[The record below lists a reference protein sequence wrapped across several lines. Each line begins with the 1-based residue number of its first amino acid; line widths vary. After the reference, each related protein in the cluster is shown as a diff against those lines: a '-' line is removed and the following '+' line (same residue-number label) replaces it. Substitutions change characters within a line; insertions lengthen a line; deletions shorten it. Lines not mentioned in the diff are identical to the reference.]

1 MSTIP
6 SLKFEPLAYNTGV
19 AYSQLPTDGTGDFT
33 VSRNTVCQEI
43 NSVGASVDV
52 AVNVPRYDF
61 KAPYV
66 VPTDNSYYQF
76 GVGKYATLPN
86 PTVSAVTNP
95 FSAIIKFKTG
105 SDVTTEQGLYSNVV
119 DGSNRLNLNIVA
131 GKIVL
136 ETFDGVRSAVS
147 FTVAVNTEY
156 TIAVTKPNTNTGT
169 KKIYING
176 SLQVDEGAEFTS
188 LRSTLGERFGSLTD
202 NTNYF
207 LGEIYTAETYNI
219 ELTAQE
225 GTDIYN
231 GLPIPDK
238 YVGANNVDLVTNGGF
253 TGGTTGWV
261 LQTGWVYGSNN
272 IVSTAASTATL
283 QSFNYKINK
292 TYRVTYTISGYSS
305 GTLRVLIGAYHSGA
319 YRSSNGTFTEEIT
332 VTNPLFTDDF
342 VISGSVLTATFT
354 DVSCVE
360 IGNTLNLSKGKTAS
374 TWYDLDHN
382 IQGAVTGA
390 TLNDSTDFGNN
401 LHETETCP
409 VLLTE
414 PSFTNYFI
422 NSATPVTQTIT
433 TVVGTEYT
441 INCKGVGY
449 ITYDEVGG
457 NGMGGTVTE
466 VYPSTYTATATSV
479 TVTLVGG
486 HAFDFVQLSNTSY
499 AMNHVPTAGES
510 LTKALDAV
518 TGAGVA
524 ATYNSVEGVLEVE
537 MSALFDDG
545 TFRYIS
551 ISDGTVNNRLYI
563 GYISISSTIY
573 FNVQISGVT
582 VYSHSEIVSDIT
594 DYNILKL
601 KYKSG
606 DYGSKINGVEV
617 DSQSSGAGF
626 SENILTTTNFNSGSG
641 LSVLYARTK
650 SVIAHNGITNY

>member
-1 MSTIP
+1 MSKYSDA
-6 SLKFEPLAYNTGV
+6 SLILPEGAGRATGLLPV
-19 AYSQLPTDGTGDFT
+19 LKPTDGTGDFT

-43 NSVGASVDV
+43 NSVGDSVDV

-66 VPTDNSYYQF
+66 VPVDNSYYAFNGANSAEISDNSRFNF
-76 GVGKYATLPN
+76 GSG
-86 PTVSAVTNP
+86 
-95 FSAIIKFKTG
+95 
-105 SDVTTEQGLYSNVV
+105 
-119 DGSNRLNLNIVA
+119 
-131 GKIVL
+131 
-136 ETFDGVRSAVS
+136 
-147 FTVAVNTEY
+147 
-156 TIAVTKPNTNTGT
+156 
-169 KKIYING
+169 NG
-176 SLQVDEGAEFTS
+176 SLTYFFTYDGSTDARMGRRQASNDRSFFNYTATTGYWYFMKGGISLHFIGFTKQWVIGTTYEVTFTFENGVSNAAYIDGFPQV
-188 LRSTLGERFGSLTD
+188 LTD
-202 NTNYF
+202 DIFTGGVLDLSATYRVYSYASVTDYYGGGNLFKIMQDNYA
-207 LGEIYTAETYNI
+207 LS
-219 ELTAQE
+219 AQE
-225 GTDIYN
+225 VAYRYN

-238 YVGANNVDLVTNGGF
+238 YVGANNVDIAIGWDFTNW
-253 TGGTTGWV
+253 TAETGTTIDDLDSFSTALAPSGILKDLSMV
-261 LQTGWVYGSNN
+261 VGYSYRVIFEGTTSSPSTNIESLSGDVYGS
-272 IVSTAASTATL
+272 VSGS
-283 QSFNYKINK
+283 
-292 TYRVTYTISGYSS
+292 
-305 GTLRVLIGAYHSGA
+305 
-319 YRSSNGTFTEEIT
+319 
-332 VTNPLFTDDF
+332 FTDSFEFTAIDSSI
-342 VISGSVLTATFT
+342 VMSNSGLGTT
-354 DVSCVE
+354 DITKFE
-360 IGNTLNLSKGKTAS
+360 LIKLGNTLNLSKGKTAS
-374 TWYDLDHN
+374 TWYDLDHD

-401 LHETETCP
+401 VHETETCP

-414 PSFTNYFI
+414 PGFTNYFI

-626 SENILTTTNFNSGSG
+626 SENILTTTNFNSGAGS
-641 LSVLYARTK
+641 SKLYARTK
-650 SVIAHNGITNY
+650 NVIVHNGITNY